1 MADPNSSQPLD
12 DRPNLVDAT
21 DNGETLVG
29 EDVAQ
34 DKSSPGNS
42 AFVKGQVLAGRFRVL
57 RFVARGGMGEV
68 YEAEDLELSER
79 VALKT
84 VRFEMADNERTVER
98 FKREIQLARKV
109 THPNVCRTFDVFRHA
124 EQVAGGASRE
134 TLIVSMEL
142 LRGTTLAQRIQL
154 DSRISTALALPI
166 VEQIAAGLQAAHDA
180 GVIHR
185 DFKSANV
192 ILVPVAGSPG
202 GVRAVITDFGLA
214 HAAAGDAKSLTGS
227 LEVVGTPAY
236 MAPEQLEG
244 KEITS
249 ATDTYAL
256 GIVMYEMLTGKLP
269 FAGGSIFTSAMRRLK
284 EPAPSPRKLV
294 QNLDPRWEAVIMRC
308 LERASEQRFASSSD
322 VANALRGGE
331 FVPAP
336 RKPSAYAKRKLM
348 FVGVAAALAL
358 LAAIS
363 YFSRAR
369 RAEKKN
375 ASVADSG
382 VPVASKAR
390 TSVAILGFQ
399 NLSGKA
405 TNAVLGEV
413 LVDSLWSQLDADEI
427 RFIAPGRVDDMRR
440 DLGITTVIEKP
451 GKDDLRR
458 IAAYLGSDVLLT
470 GSYRT
475 DGDKPS
481 DKVEWNIHLMH
492 ASDAESL
499 GSVQETG
506 TQSGI
511 NDLAARAGRLI
522 RSKLGITLNAQ
533 EEARLDSSLSANP
546 EALAQFAEARE
557 RLRAYEFKEGIKL
570 LQSSIAADAN
580 FVKAR
585 VALAGAWSELGFE
598 AKAEEEARNAMEIS
612 TKVSAEA
619 KGLVAGR
626 YYEAAHDWPKAMEQY
641 SSLWTLYPDEPEYGL
656 LLARSQTSGGKAAE
670 ALITLGQ
677 VRKLKLGAQLEAQ
690 ADLAEADAQE
700 VTSHFDKQL
709 AAAEAADKQA
719 ESLNAHMLLARAR
732 IQQCAA
738 LLRSEADAQEVTSHF
753 DKQLAAA
760 EAAAKQAESLNAHM
774 LLARARIQQCAA
786 LLNAGKTDEAKTT
799 CDDAQKLNQDTGD
812 TLGTARATNDV
823 ANAYWKSGDFAK
835 AKPLYERALGLAQT
849 IGDKR
854 DEAGALNN
862 LANIRDSQGDE
873 AGAIHAYQQSIAVA
887 RERGSLSDEALA
899 QQMLGV
905 ILYVQGKR
913 KDGEAAFQQAIQIAK
928 RIGDRQAE
936 ARALNS
942 HCSVLLNASEIQE
955 ARKDCEQ
962 SLQLRRAMDD
972 QGAIAS
978 SLGATG
984 DVELTQG
991 DLAAAE
997 QNYSEAL
1004 RIQEHLGLKADAAMS
1019 RVWLATLGLETG
1031 KLDEGR
1037 RFAEDAAKELASEQD
1052 AQNEGYARA
1061 TLAEILTASGNIPAA
1076 TEELEKLR
1084 RLVQST
1090 NDHSLKSQWTLAQ
1103 AKMDLKSG
1111 NADAAIRGAAAVV
1124 NDARKSG
1131 DLGLSLE
1138 AQIVMGEAQLKAG
1151 RSGDG
1156 RKTLASAAQ
1165 EANRKGLGLLARKAS
1180 AAAAEA
1186 NGQKVRPSSSA
1197 GKTHLLDY
1205 PVFYPAA
1212 DHQVFAK
1219 V

>member
-348 FVGVAAALAL
+348 FAGVAAALAL

-690 ADLAEADAQE
+690 ADLAEAE
-700 VTSHFDKQL
+700 
-709 AAAEAADKQA
+709 
-719 ESLNAHMLLARAR
+719 
-732 IQQCAA
+732 
-738 LLRSEADAQEVTSHF
+738 AQEVTSHF

-1004 RIQEHLGLKADAAMS
+1004 RIQEQLGLKADAAMS

-1180 AAAAEA
+1180 AAAGEA
-1186 NGQKVRPSSSA
+1186 NGQKVRSPSSA
-1197 GKTHLLDY
+1197 GKTHLLGC
-1205 PVFYPAA
+1205 PLFYPAA
-1212 DHQVFAK
+1212 GHQVFAK